1 MTREQADV
9 LITYIEA
16 LAERTN
22 HQSTMQH
29 LAEDGLSEAELDSA
43 CRALGSLAERDFSI
57 L

>member
-16 LAERTN
+16 LAERSN
-22 HQSTMQH
+22 HQSVMKQ
-29 LAEDGLSEAELDSA
+29 LDEGGLSETELDAA
-43 CRALGSLAERDFSI
+43 CRALGALAERDFSI